1 MTPETISKSERM
13 ISKKVAIKEINEG
26 VFVQDQE
33 NEPNYLLSP
42 KKDKIYRCNIIA
54 TILTQERKGPILN
67 LIVDD
72 GSGIILIRFFETS
85 KIVEELKIGNTIIV
99 IGKVR
104 VYNNEKYISP
114 EIVKKIDLA
123 WLKARNLEKV
133 EAFIN
138 KTSDPQIE
146 TDQPEEDLIAEE
158 LIEDQNDLPF
168 QKIIKMIKELDKGEG
183 VFVDDIIEKSP
194 INDTEKIIER
204 MMEKGEIFQIATGK
218 IKVL

>member
-204 MMEKGEIFQIATGK
+204 MMEKGEIFQIAPGK